1 MATTIE
7 LVPLTE
13 HGGDLLD
20 RFEQATGARPFGAGA
35 TGARRYDLLAE
46 RMPVAFDLALEAVD
60 PDWSKHIRWTATN
73 DAWES

>member
-7 LVPLTE
+7 LVPLSE
-13 HGGDLLD
+13 HGGRLLD
-20 RFEQATGARPFGAGA
+20 QFELATGARPYGAGT

-46 RMPVAFDLALEAVD
+46 RMPIAFDLALDAVD
-60 PDWSKHIRWTATN
+60 PEWAEHISWTATD